1 MKFATG
7 LIVLLSAL
15 ACTSP
20 VDQARPKEV
29 GSNQSQRADALPDDN
44 NAPSSIAEIQAL
56 FSVEDYNPDF
66 QDWYFRGGD
75 YARYIFLNTSE
86 FWLTSPL
93 SPAGEVRLLPVANNQ
108 DVANLTVKTPAGE
121 TTIADY
127 VADSNVDG
135 AIVVHNGK
143 IIFEDYPRMSAGDLH
158 IWFSVSKTFVSTSV
172 AILEDRGLIDA
183 NAPIETY
190 LTDLQGTAWEGIS
203 VIDILDMASGIDCPE
218 RHQESDN
225 CFWSFYAG
233 LGWPQ
238 TESTKANPWDAYES
252 MGRGREPGEAFEY
265 TSINT
270 ELLNRL
276 ITAVSGQRFADFV
289 ESNIWQRMG
298 ARLVGQIISTWNG
311 NAFSAQPQ
319 RKASSSIYKHKGA
332 NFRREPATR
341 NDAVDVGV
349 VLQGLAPGMEHGDK
363 RDPGSSRDQATRTL
377 FTGPPGDLATASFFL
392 ASGDI
397 VGNDLAT

>member
-44 NAPSSIAEIQAL
+44 NAPISIAEIQAL

-298 ARLVGQIISTWNG
+298 ARSVGQIISTWNG
-311 NAFSAQPQ
+311 NAFSA
-319 RKASSSIYKHKGA
+319 G
-332 NFRREPATR
+332 
-341 NDAVDVGV
+341 GV
-349 VLQGLAPGMEHGDK
+349 VTTLRDLARYGL
-363 RDPGSSRDQATRTL
+363 L
-377 FTGPPGDLATASFFL
+377 FTP
-392 ASGDI
+392 SGRKGSNPVVSDAYFAKI
-397 VGNDLAT
+397 HDPRRYELYSPCPEGSTSGARRRLIQP